1 MIGLGAASLVAAAL
15 GCLYAAAAALAGAR
29 RGDRRLVD
37 SARRAIYA
45 VCALLTVCVVVLE
58 SAFLRSDFSVELVAD
73 HSSTTTPTLYKA
85 TAMWSSQG
93 GSLLLWAWVLSI
105 AASAVLFATRRRH
118 RELVP
123 YATAVLAGIG
133 LFFCG
138 LMLLADGANPFAR
151 LDPAPTEGVGL
162 NPLLRHPAMAIHPPM
177 LYSGYVL
184 FSIPFAFAI
193 GALVTRR
200 VDASWI
206 RSTRRFAL
214 LAWAFLGV
222 GILLGARWSY
232 SELGWGGYWGWD
244 AVENASLMP
253 WLLGTAFLHSIMV
266 QERRGMLKVW
276 NVSLIC
282 GTFVLA
288 LLGTFLVRSG
298 ILESIHAF
306 GASTV
311 GGPLLGLIAVVLLG
325 SAALIVSRLDDLRS
339 ERRIESLASREAVF
353 LVNNL
358 LLVGL
363 CAVIFWGTFFPLISE
378 ALTGERSSLGGAWFD
393 RYTAPLAIVLV
404 LFTGIGPLLAW
415 RQVSAG
421 SLWRLMRWPLAATA
435 VATLA
440 LVAFTDA
447 ASEPL
452 ALVLFSFACFAL
464 AALLSEFARAAAARR
479 ALAGGSWAGA
489 LAQAVARN
497 RRRYG
502 GYIVHAGVAILFIA
516 VAASSSFQ
524 TSSDVRLRPGD
535 SATVGDYQVT
545 YERPTT
551 AIDPAEERLTFGAVL
566 DVDRNGSQFAVLQP
580 QRNYYASTAAMGS
593 GPVRSFFEGEA
604 TSEVGRRESA
614 GGDLWTA
621 MRPDLEPLD
630 TMITGADRRLMR
642 LARGADPA
650 DPQAQQQLSYL
661 QGLAVRSVADRYEAE
676 GLPIDLRVNVN
687 PFVIWIWLGGGI
699 AICGALF
706 ALWPAAAARRRSVSD
721 VYAARLARDLGRA

>member
-1 MIGLGAASLVAAAL
+1 MIGLGAACLVAAGL
-15 GCLYAAAAALAGAR
+15 GCAYAAVAALAGAT
-29 RGDRRLVD
+29 RGDRRLID
-37 SARRAIYA
+37 SSRRAIYA

-58 SAFLRSDFSVELVAD
+58 AAFLRSDFSVELVAD

-138 LMLLADGANPFAR
+138 LMVLSDGANPFAR
-151 LDPAPTEGVGL
+151 LDPAPAEGVGL

-214 LAWAFLGV
+214 LAWTFLGV

-253 WLLGTAFLHSIMV
+253 WLAGTAFLHSIMV

-282 GTFVLA
+282 ATFVLA

-311 GGPLLGLIAVVLLG
+311 GTPLLVLIAVVLLG
-325 SAALIVSRLDDLRS
+325 STALIMSRLDDLRS

-378 ALTGERSSLGGAWFD
+378 AVTGERSSLGGAWFD

-421 SLWRLMRWPLAATA
+421 SLWRLVRWPLAATA

-440 LVAFTDA
+440 LVALADA
-447 ASEPL
+447 ESEPL
-452 ALVLFSFACFAL
+452 ALALFCFASFAL
-464 AALLSEFARAAAARR
+464 AALIGEFVRAAAARR
-479 ALAGGSWAGA
+479 ALSGGSWFGA
-489 LAQAVARN
+489 LATAVARN

-502 GYIVHAGVAILFIA
+502 GYIVHAGVALLFIA

-551 AIDPAEERLTFGAVL
+551 SIDPAEERLTFGAVL
-566 DVDRNGSQFAVLQP
+566 DVDRDGEQFAVLQP
-580 QRNYYASTAAMGS
+580 ERNYYASTAAMGS

-604 TSEVGRRESA
+604 TSEVGRREGV

-630 TMITGADRRLMR
+630 GLIAGADRRLMR
-642 LARGADPA
+642 LARDSDPA
-650 DPQAQQQLSYL
+650 ETGAQQQLSYL
-661 QGLAVRSVADRYEAE
+661 QGLAIRSIAERYEADAS
-676 GLPIDLRVNVN
+676 PIDLRVNVN

-699 AICGALF
+699 AIGGALF
-706 ALWPAAAARRRSVSD
+706 ALWPVPAGRRRQVSD